1 MTVRQKKDVIAAYL
15 FLLPNI
21 IGFFVF
27 TIGPVAASLILS
39 FFNWPVLNPPTF
51 VGFQNYLELAK
62 DPLFKKALLNTL
74 KYVVEYLPLNIV
86 ISLLL
91 ASWLSKD
98 IKGITIYRTLFFL
111 PVLSPGVAVASI
123 WRWIYQPEFGLFN
136 GILESIGIKGPN
148 WLGDVKIAMFSVVLM
163 SVWWGVGYNTVVF
176 MAGIKAIPHTLYEA
190 AEIDGANSIGKFF
203 KITIPLLSPTLFF
216 GIVMTLITSFQVFDQ
231 IYIMTNGGPM
241 NATTTLVMYI
251 FQNGFQF
258 FKMGYAAAISWILFI
273 MIFVLTLI
281 QLKMQKNWV
290 TYDI

>member
-1 MTVRQKKDVIAAYL
+1 MTARQKKDMIAAYL

-21 IGFFVF
+21 IGFFAF
-27 TIGPVAASLILS
+27 TVGPVIASLLLS

-51 VGFQNYLELAK
+51 VGFKNYIDLVK
-62 DPLFKKALLNTL
+62 DPMFKKALFNTL
-74 KYVVEYLPLNIV
+74 EYVVGYLPLNIIV
-86 ISLLL
+86 SLLL
-91 ASWLSKD
+91 GLWLSKD
-98 IKGITIYRTLFFL
+98 VKGIALYRTLFFL

-123 WRWIYQPEFGLFN
+123 WRWIYQPDYGLFN
-136 GILESIGIKGPN
+136 GLLKSIGINGPN
-148 WLGDVKIAMFSVVLM
+148 WLGDTKVAMFSVILM
-163 SVWWGVGYNTVVF
+163 SVWWGVGYNTVIF

-190 AEIDGANSIGKFF
+190 AEIDGANGIGKFF

-258 FKMGYAAAISWILFI
+258 FKMGYAAAMSWILF
-273 MIFVLTLI
+273 MIIFILTLI
-281 QLKMQKNWV
+281 QLRLQKNWV